1 MQASY
6 IGAYWGDRRETAF
19 ECGERLSRCL
29 LGLGAVDPLLAAW
42 FLKGSR
48 RSTATVPIAL
58 GADDLA
64 RLFDRGRNR
73 RDSDGE
79 VIEELGFRVGLWN
92 NRRPA
97 LGLSA
102 HCGSYANQSGLLN
115 SFVLSV
121 PAPDSGAEVLYQVD
135 PASAIFEIIVESW
148 EPHWATWS
156 THEWREAQSPARREP
171 VIGWKTYLAN
181 WGIESLS
188 FGVGK
193 PLADGVL
200 IESASQFSEVDGSF
214 VVSARRK
221 LNHMSLLHPIP

>member
-42 FLKGSR
+42 FLKGAT

-64 RLFDRGRNR
+64 SLFDRGRNR

-97 LGLSA
+97 LVNRPGV
-102 HCGSYANQSGLLN
+102 SG
-115 SFVLSV
+115 
-121 PAPDSGAEVLYQVD
+121 DSKPWEGWSHVREHVEEV
-135 PASAIFEIIVESW
+135 S
-148 EPHWATWS
+148 
-156 THEWREAQSPARREP
+156 
-171 VIGWKTYLAN
+171 G
-181 WGIESLS
+181 
-188 FGVGK
+188 
-193 PLADGVL
+193 
-200 IESASQFSEVDGSF
+200 
-214 VVSARRK
+214 
-221 LNHMSLLHPIP
+221 